1 MGIDCHFHSMGSLQS
16 FNPQETA
23 EFHTWRV
30 FPSKMER
37 GDERERNVWIS
48 REVYMCWMNDSEP
61 LAGCRSNRAEW
72 IKEKWFSAW
81 WMSPYHLIYSSSGGG
96 RKCIM
101 LFVSISWNRDNLW
114 IISIRWKPTS
124 VVKHFVFAKNIGF
137 QEIHTNRFR
146 HSLSSI
152 YSPFIMSQFKHVVF
166 RMWAHATVLW
176 L

>member
-1 MGIDCHFHSMGSLQS
+1 MATDSHFLSMRSLQS
-16 FNPQETA
+16 FNPQEATK
-23 EFHTWRV
+23 FHTWGV

-37 GDERERNVWIS
+37 REKMRERRSECLADLWIS

-61 LAGCRSNRAEW
+61 LAGRRSNRAEW

-124 VVKHFVFAKNIGF
+124 VVKHSGKHSQTELLGFVFF
-137 QEIHTNRFR
+137 
-146 HSLSSI
+146 SI
-152 YSPFIMSQFKHVVF
+152 YLDIKSFIRNMN
-166 RMWAHATVLW
+166 LC
-176 L
+176 